1 MPAEFAGAFG
11 RIENGGYGAE
21 GDHGLLDFSRNVFL
35 FVT

>member
-21 GDHGLLDFSRNVFL
+21 GDDGLLDFFA
-35 FVT
+35 